1 MNKKESKSI
10 LDNKLWTALISLLIG
25 FSLWFYVVTTNST
38 GFENTF
44 YNVPVNLQNESL
56 LAERGLMIVE
66 NQTPD
71 VDLKLSG
78 NRTDINNLNSSNIT
92 VTADLSTI
100 WEPGTVALEYK
111 ISYPGNVPSTAV
123 SVQHRSPSRVTLRI
137 DQRLTKAVPVE
148 VQYQGSV
155 PEGYLADKD
164 NVQLETT
171 ELMITGPKSVL
182 DQITKAQ
189 ILVDLEGQNQTLGGQ
204 FPFTLCDAENRPV
217 DVALVSVPV
226 EDIGLMVRILRVK
239 AIPLTVTLEAG
250 GGATVNT
257 TEVKVDPE
265 VIRVSGPDALLEGM
279 ESLNLGTIRLAEVDK
294 NQTFTFP
301 VTLPEGVSNET
312 GVTEASVSLGFIG
325 LISKVFQVSNIQVI
339 NVPEGLEVD
348 GLTQVLDIQ
357 LRGPKEL
364 MNTLT
369 ENDFTVTVDFAGE
382 AAGEVKK
389 NVVITLGDKFSEVGA
404 IGSYHV
410 SATLRA
416 ATEEETQG

>member
-1 MNKKESKSI
+1 MDKKNSKSI
-10 LDNKLWTALISLLIG
+10 LDNKIWTAVISVLIG
-25 FSLWFYVVTTNST
+25 FGLWFYVVTTNST

-66 NQTPD
+66 NDVPD
-71 VDLKLSG
+71 VDLKLAG
-78 NRTDINNLNSSNIT
+78 NRTDINNLSSSNIT
-92 VTADLSTI
+92 VTADLASI
-100 WEPGTVALEYK
+100 WEPGTVTLEYK
-111 ISYPGNVPSTAV
+111 ISFPGNVSQTAV
-123 SVQHRSPSRVTLRI
+123 SVQERSPSRVTLKI
-137 DQRLTKAVPVE
+137 EQRLTKAVPVE
-148 VQYQGSV
+148 IQYQGNV

-164 NVQLETT
+164 NIQLETS

-189 ILVDLEGQNQTLGGQ
+189 ILVDLEDQNQTLGGQ
-204 FPFTLCDAENRPV
+204 FPFTLCDAENQPV

-239 AIPLTVTLEAG
+239 TIPLTVTLEAG

-265 VIRVSGPDALLEGM
+265 MIRVSGPDALLEGM
-279 ESLNLGTIRLAEVDK
+279 ESLNLGTIRLAEIAK
-294 NQTFTFP
+294 NQTVTLP
-301 VTLPEGVSNET
+301 ITLPEGVNNET
-312 GVTEASVSLGFIG
+312 GVTEASVSLRFIA
-325 LISKVFQVSNIQVI
+325 LTTKVFHVSNIQVV

-348 GLTQVLDIQ
+348 GLTQALDVQ

-389 NVVITLGDKFSEVGA
+389 NVVITFGDKFSEVGA

-410 SATLRA
+410 SATLRT
-416 ATEEETQG
+416 ATEEDN

>member
-1 MNKKESKSI
+1 MDKKNSKSI
-10 LDNKLWTALISLLIG
+10 LDNKIWTAVISVLIG
-25 FSLWFYVVTTNST
+25 FGLWFYVVTTNST

-66 NQTPD
+66 NEVPD
-71 VDLKLSG
+71 IDLKLAG
-78 NRTDINNLNSSNIT
+78 NRTDINNLSSSNIT
-92 VTADLSTI
+92 VTADLSSI
-100 WEPGTVALEYK
+100 WEPGTVTLEYK
-111 ISYPGNVPSTAV
+111 ISYPGNVSQSAV
-123 SVQHRSPSRVTLRI
+123 SVQERSPSRVTLKI
-137 DQRLTKAVPVE
+137 EQRLTKAVPVE
-148 VQYQGSV
+148 IQYEGNV
-155 PEGYLADKD
+155 PEGYLVDKD
-164 NVQLETT
+164 NIQLQTS

-204 FPFTLCDAENRPV
+204 FPFTLCNAENQPV

-239 AIPLTVTLEAG
+239 TIPLTVTLEAG

-279 ESLNLGTIRLAEVDK
+279 ETLNLGTIRLAEIAK
-294 NQTFTFP
+294 NQTVTLP
-301 VTLPEGVSNET
+301 ITLPEGVNNET
-312 GVTEASVSLGFIG
+312 GVTEASVSLRFIA
-325 LISKVFQVSNIQVI
+325 LTTKVFHVSDIQVV

-348 GLTQVLDIQ
+348 GLTQALDVQ

-364 MNTLT
+364 MNALT
-369 ENDFTVTVDFAGE
+369 EKDFTVTVDFAGE

-389 NVVITLGDKFSEVGA
+389 NVVITLDEKFSQVGA

-416 ATEEETQG
+416 ETEEDN